1 MQRVDCRG
9 MLTACVGAGKEIG
22 VLLQHG
28 GDHGSQAIESLTH
41 VNGTAAQID
50 LRTGR
55 DVQDHETLFNA
66 ISTRPS
72 TRSLMKASVRT
83 RAPFGRSISM
93 TPVRSSS
100 LARSAA
106 GVVIPRSFWPAAR
119 RPKCARLSHLCLRRG
134 RSCRSGWTP
143 WRRIC
148 RPLSAEA
155 LTGGPHAPRVAS

>member
-1 MQRVDCRG
+1 

-66 ISTRPS
+66 ISTGRS

-106 GVVIPRSFWPAAR
+106 GGRRLDDRSAQGCLTCVFVVADHADRDGLHGGGFVGLF
-119 RPKCARLSHLCLRRG
+119 RLRH
-134 RSCRSGWTP
+134 
-143 WRRIC
+143 
-148 RPLSAEA
+148 
-155 LTGGPHAPRVAS
+155 